1 MVIIA
6 TATDSTKYSRPIKK
20 FVNNWVKTKPAE
32 GFWNAYKK
40 LSEASIPDY
49 LGELQDIE
57 EWVLQNLKEQ
67 YYTLKLLYIVHY
79 EIEEC
84 TPESFHTML
93 TYFHSQSFHGSFLKH
108 ERQVTIKEIFVQR
121 QEYAQMIA
129 DLSLLTLLNCL
140 KLDSIDLC
148 LEDPKSRRNPLGL
161 IVKKGKDISTF
172 FANNIDN
179 VILSPLIVAWR
190 RLIMLFKKE
199 ITGDAEVQKA
209 LGEIKLDELD
219 SDPQDYLNLIVNI
232 KNRPLFNNSDKISLS
247 CFRNTLKSWVALLAH
262 HYESANILGYETLV
276 DICCECLK
284 ERNNLERFWTVEIK
298 QRSSIAVLLFN
309 LLKLFPFRGTKFIKL
324 ITTLLGN
331 KRNNYVTNVLRVLG
345 NLHSYSAEI
354 GERNLDSIRK
364 VRSTQIQSEDD
375 VGAEHET
382 RGEIYDGLIRIPQ
395 GTKATLMFKP
405 GDYSGVFQFYFT
417 YNFWNVLFKQWTR
430 LLCQIISNEQVKPTT
445 SILKLIKLVCK
456 MIIFDNNIADILD
469 EYLLREPGYP
479 KSSQSTATI
488 TLLLLD
494 TLYYFQKIPQL
505 PQKIISLIYQALASL
520 QAHPVYSTT
529 LAAII
534 QLYPRTVQAPY
545 SSSYYGTR

>member
-1 MVIIA
+1 MFELYFEFDKTLLDKITNYNENNPAHRELLPQIEGLQRKIIEQYYKERITLLDCLYQMVIIA

-161 IVKKGKDISTF
+161 IVKKGKDMSTF

-209 LGEIKLDELD
+209 L
-219 SDPQDYLNLIVNI
+219 
-232 KNRPLFNNSDKISLS
+232 
-247 CFRNTLKSWVALLAH
+247 
-262 HYESANILGYETLV
+262 
-276 DICCECLK
+276 
-284 ERNNLERFWTVEIK
+284 
-298 QRSSIAVLLFN
+298 
-309 LLKLFPFRGTKFIKL
+309 
-324 ITTLLGN
+324 
-331 KRNNYVTNVLRVLG
+331 
-345 NLHSYSAEI
+345 
-354 GERNLDSIRK
+354 
-364 VRSTQIQSEDD
+364 
-375 VGAEHET
+375 
-382 RGEIYDGLIRIPQ
+382 
-395 GTKATLMFKP
+395 
-405 GDYSGVFQFYFT
+405 
-417 YNFWNVLFKQWTR
+417 
-430 LLCQIISNEQVKPTT
+430 
-445 SILKLIKLVCK
+445 
-456 MIIFDNNIADILD
+456 
-469 EYLLREPGYP
+469 
-479 KSSQSTATI
+479 
-488 TLLLLD
+488 
-494 TLYYFQKIPQL
+494 
-505 PQKIISLIYQALASL
+505 
-520 QAHPVYSTT
+520 
-529 LAAII
+529 
-534 QLYPRTVQAPY
+534 
-545 SSSYYGTR
+545 